1 MSDFVEMINALV
13 DVFVRMLTFVF
24 SITFYGIN
32 VGALFVIGCVV
43 SFAAWL
49 IWGRTS

>member
-13 DVFVRMLTFVF
+13 GVFVQFLNFVF
-24 SITFYGIN
+24 SVTIYGIN

-49 IWGRTS
+49 IWGRSS